1 MKEVCLINCGENRR
15 KAGYI
20 SGLSYDMMQGEEQT
34 INGLRSVVVN
44 SGSGD
49 ITIVRNYR
57 PLFAFDTQ
65 KIALMDIYAMG
76 YTIDGSENERWVV
89 ASRQE
94 GIKYIVHPLEQLSDI
109 AKKFDVT
116 ERYIMD
122 ANNLKTNRLFV
133 GQVLYV

>member
-1 MKEVCLINCGENRR
+1 MREVCLINCGENRR

-20 SGLSYDMMQGEEQT
+20 TGLSFDMMQGDDQ
-34 INGLRSVVVN
+34 IVNGMRSVVVK
-44 SGSGD
+44 SGEEAV
-49 ITIVRNYR
+49 TIVRNYR

-76 YTIDGSENERWVV
+76 YIIDGSEDDRWVV

-94 GIKYIVHPLEQLSDI
+94 GIKYIVHPLEQLTDI

-116 ERYIMD
+116 EQYIID
-122 ANNLKTNRLFV
+122 TNNLKTNKLFV
-133 GQVLYV
+133 GQVLFI